1 MLGGN
6 LHLFA
11 VSPHQFFIMVMSLIN
26 FNQPHNA
33 IKWCTHIMAH
43 TVEKLRFS
51 LISQLCL
58 LPSCFQLLLM
68 LFFCHHV
75 IINIYKNA
83 DTGTNCPS
91 NIPTEFGSAPH
102 PDICAIFM
110 LNTKLAIKEA
120 VLFSLYGCGKS
131 LSRSRQILWMDTFVY
146 KLHSIGKFFLI
157 AIAQN
162 MPQFI

>member
-1 MLGGN
+1 MLGSN

-11 VSPHQFFIMVMSLIN
+11 VFSHQFFIMVMSLID

-33 IKWCTHIMAH
+33 IKRCPHIMTHA
-43 TVEKLRFS
+43 VEKLRFS
-51 LISQLCL
+51 LVSQLSL

-75 IINIYKNA
+75 IINIYKNT
-83 DTGTNCPS
+83 DTGASCPS
-91 NIPTEFGSAPH
+91 NIPTEFGSSPH

-120 VLFSLYGCGKS
+120 VLFALYGCGKS
-131 LSRSRQILWMDTFVY
+131 LSRSRQIIWMNIFIY
-146 KLHSIGKFFLI
+146 KLNSIGKFILI
-157 AIAQN
+157 AIA
-162 MPQFI
+162 

>member
-1 MLGGN
+1 MFSGN

-11 VSPHQFFIMVMSLIN
+11 VFSHQFFIMMMSFID

-33 IKWCTHIMAH
+33 IKRCPHIMTHA
-43 TVEKLRFS
+43 VEKLRFS

-75 IINIYKNA
+75 IINIYKNT
-83 DTGTNCPS
+83 DTGASCPS
-91 NIPTEFGSAPH
+91 NIPTEFGSSPH

-110 LNTKLAIKEA
+110 LNTILAIKEA
-120 VLFSLYGCGKS
+120 IPFSRYGCGKS
-131 LSRSRQILWMDTFVY
+131 LSHSRQILWMNTFVY
-146 KLHSIGKFFLI
+146 KLHSIEKFILI
-157 AIAQN
+157 AIA
-162 MPQFI
+162 